1 MERFIAELMS
11 GLPNAEQLARIVVRL
26 GVAAAL
32 SAIIGIQ
39 REHAGKP
46 AGLRTHML
54 VALGAA
60 MFVLA
65 GTESGM
71 PMADASRIIQGV
83 ATGIG
88 FIGAGAILKGREEHE
103 ITGLTTAA
111 GIWMTAAIGITAALG
126 LWGLATVSVLL
137 SWLILSVI
145 GALEGRKERR
155 AEAAKREGN

>member
-1 MERFIAELMS
+1 MERFLQELWA
-11 GLPNAEQLARIVVRL
+11 GLPDVAQVGRVVVRL
-26 GVAAAL
+26 VAAAVL
-32 SAIIGIQ
+32 SAVIGLQ
-39 REHAGKP
+39 RERAGKP

-54 VALGAA
+54 VAMGAA

-71 PMADASRIIQGV
+71 PMADVSRILQGI

-111 GIWMTAAIGITAALG
+111 GLWMTAAIGVTAALG
-126 LWGLATVSVLL
+126 LWGLAAVSVVL
-137 SWLILSVI
+137 SWVVLSAI
-145 GALEGRKERR
+145 GAMERR
-155 AEAAKREGN
+155 IETPDRGSRAGE